1 MIIPEVGFGGP
12 RAYHRLRRVFRE
24 RRIRGDIGHKSFV
37 EEFRASPPAVPVEQA
52 VERQRVVATLGDNTL
67 PARAGV
73 LHRPP
78 RAQLPVLPAAN
89 GRRHE
94 RSVLFDGFTA
104 GRRHGL
110 RVAPGIIRLG
120 APLPVHSLTIDDAAA
135 NRSRQIQVTAGGG
148 GGSPSSPRARRCVP
162 RALFPLRVLRGRVE
176 ARERAVSPSL
186 RPRGVRPVGEPR
198 QRNSLTLTRLQSE
211 DPIVPNSC
219 GPDGCD
225 LALLVF
231 CLHVVAAEGTASP
244 RGDRPGLV
252 RTPQEVDHP
261 EPVACQCGP
270 VARRGRGGLSAAG
283 EL

>member
-1 MIIPEVGFGGP
+1 M
-12 RAYHRLRRVFRE
+12 
-24 RRIRGDIGHKSFV
+24 
-37 EEFRASPPAVPVEQA
+37 PVEQA

-94 RSVLFDGFTA
+94 RAVLFGGFTA
-104 GRRHGL
+104 GRRHGR

-120 APLPVHSLTIDDAAA
+120 APLPVHSLTIDNAAA
-135 NRSRQIQVTAGGG
+135 NRSREIQVTAGGG
-148 GGSPSSPRARRCVP
+148 WGSPSSPRARRCVP
-162 RALFPLRVLRGRVE
+162 RAQFPLRVPQGRVE
-176 ARERAVSPSL
+176 ARERAASPSL

-198 QRNSLTLTRLQSE
+198 QMNWLTLTRLHLK
-211 DPIVPNSC
+211 IRLCPNSC
-219 GPDGCD
+219 GPEMDVTW
-225 LALLVF
+225 LLLVF